1 MVITS
6 FTQAIEASRPHATTN
21 SSKFPVRSNDAPTLA
36 GSYHVDILHG
46 ATDFSLDKNLVENGL
61 QRIPLAG
68 TAELEP
74 GDDTVSERV
83 THSQPAH
90 TVAGP
95 GPYCIIVFKV
105 SAVS

>member
-46 ATDFSLDKNLVENGL
+46 ATDFSVDENIVEDGL
-61 QRIPLAG
+61 QQIPLAG

-74 GDDTVSERV
+74 GYLQIATVVNERKNDWDA
-83 THSQPAH
+83 HSPH
-90 TVAGP
+90 VEFLTP
-95 GPYCIIVFKV
+95 IP
-105 SAVS
+105 